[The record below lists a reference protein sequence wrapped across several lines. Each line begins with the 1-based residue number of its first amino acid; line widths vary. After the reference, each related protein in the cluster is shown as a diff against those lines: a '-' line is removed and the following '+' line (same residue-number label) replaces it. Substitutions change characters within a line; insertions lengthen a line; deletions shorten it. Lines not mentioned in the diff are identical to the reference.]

1 MPARKGRSHPPT
13 LALTLGDPAGIGP
26 EIVLRAAADPALTP
40 LCRLMVV
47 GNRETLERAA
57 RVLERAEGRKA
68 RDWLKALE
76 LREVRAPGPRK
87 QQSGAGPREIPWGS
101 PSAASGRISY
111 RCVEAAVRLVL
122 AGEAD
127 ALVTAPISKKAWEMA
142 GLSYPGH
149 TEALADLTGTKEYA
163 MTFFAGRLRVALVTA
178 HLPLRE
184 VARAIRRP
192 AVLRTLRVVDR
203 WLREGEGR
211 RRPRIAVTGLNPHA
225 GEGGRLGPEEGRE
238 IAPAIAAA
246 REEGILAEG
255 PFPADGLFARG
266 GRGWDAVVSMYH
278 DQGLIAAKLLGRGR
292 AVNVTLGLPFPR
304 TSPDHGTAYD
314 IAGRGGADPGSLI
327 EAIRLASRLAARR
340 ADARKSAIGRR
351 DKPRP

>member
-1 MPARKGRSHPPT
+1 MPARKGRPHPPT
-13 LALTLGDPAGIGP
+13 LALTPGDPAGIGP
-26 EIVLRAAADPALTP
+26 EIVLRAAADPALAP
-40 LCRLMVV
+40 LCRLVVV

-57 RVLERAEGRKA
+57 RVLEKAEGRKA
-68 RDWLKALE
+68 RDWLKTLE
-76 LREVRAPGPRK
+76 LREVRAPR
-87 QQSGAGPREIPWGS
+87 PREIPWGR

-142 GLSYPGH
+142 GLRYLGH

-238 IAPAIAAA
+238 IAPAVAAA

-266 GRGWDAVVSMYH
+266 GRGWDAVVAMYH

-292 AVNVTLGLPFPR
+292 AVNVTLGLPFLR

-327 EAIRLASRLAARR
+327 EAIRLASRLASRR
-340 ADARKSAIGRR
+340 ADARRSGISRR